1 MNYLIQKPI
10 LKLLSKINLKLLA
23 ISYTI
28 LVVVLSLSPIPRA
41 IPNFK
46 FFEMDKLIH
55 LTMYFILILLWGINL
70 ISFKFSLIKILFL
83 TIFFGLLIETL
94 QYLLPFGRYFD
105 LGDIIANSVG
115 AIIGIIILL
124 FYKKKLF

>member
-1 MNYLIQKPI
+1 
-10 LKLLSKINLKLLA
+10 
-23 ISYTI
+23 
-28 LVVVLSLSPIPRA
+28 
-41 IPNFK
+41 
-46 FFEMDKLIH
+46 MDKLIH

-83 TIFFGLLIETL
+83 TIIFGLIIETL

-124 FYKKKLF
+124 FYKKKLL

>member
-1 MNYLIQKPI
+1 
-10 LKLLSKINLKLLA
+10 
-23 ISYTI
+23 
-28 LVVVLSLSPIPRA
+28 
-41 IPNFK
+41 
-46 FFEMDKLIH
+46 MDKLIH

-83 TIFFGLLIETL
+83 TIIFGLLIETL

-124 FYKKKLF
+124 FYKKKLL

>member
-28 LVVVLSLSPIPRA
+28 LIVVLSLSPIPRA

-83 TIFFGLLIETL
+83 TIFFGLIIETL

-105 LGDIIANSVG
+105 LGDIFANSVG

-124 FYKKKLF
+124 FYKKKLL

>member
-1 MNYLIQKPI
+1 
-10 LKLLSKINLKLLA
+10 
-23 ISYTI
+23 
-28 LVVVLSLSPIPRA
+28 
-41 IPNFK
+41 
-46 FFEMDKLIH
+46 MDKLIH

-94 QYLLPFGRYFD
+94 HYLLPFGRYFD

-124 FYKKKLF
+124 FYKKIPSKSL

>member
-23 ISYTI
+23 ISYTLLI
-28 LVVVLSLSPIPRA
+28 VVLSLSPIPRS
-41 IPNFK
+41 IPSFK

-83 TIFFGLLIETL
+83 TIFFGLLMETL
-94 QYLLPFGRYFD
+94 QYLLPFGRNFD

-124 FYKKKLF
+124 FYKKKLL

>member
-1 MNYLIQKPI
+1 
-10 LKLLSKINLKLLA
+10 
-23 ISYTI
+23 
-28 LVVVLSLSPIPRA
+28 
-41 IPNFK
+41 
-46 FFEMDKLIH
+46 MDKLIH
-55 LTMYFILILLWGINL
+55 LTMYCILILLWGINL

-83 TIFFGLLIETL
+83 TIIFGLLIETL

-124 FYKKKLF
+124 FYKKKLL

>member
-23 ISYTI
+23 ISYTLLI
-28 LVVVLSLSPIPRA
+28 VVLSLSPIPRA
-41 IPNFK
+41 IPGFK
-46 FFEMDKLIH
+46 FLEMDKLIH
-55 LTMYFILILLWGINL
+55 LTMYFILILIWGFYL

-94 QYLLPFGRYFD
+94 QYLLPFGRNFD

-124 FYKKKLF
+124 FYKKKLL

>member
-28 LVVVLSLSPIPRA
+28 LIVLLSLIPIPRA

-83 TIFFGLLIETL
+83 TIFFGLIIETL

-105 LGDIIANSVG
+105 FGDIIANSVG

-124 FYKKKLF
+124 FYKKKLL

>member
-28 LVVVLSLSPIPRA
+28 LIVVLSLSPIPRA

-105 LGDIIANSVG
+105 LGDIVANSVG

>member
-23 ISYTI
+23 ISYTLLI
-28 LVVVLSLSPIPRA
+28 VVLSLSPIPRA

-94 QYLLPFGRYFD
+94 QYLLPFGRNFD

-124 FYKKKLF
+124 FYKKKLL

>member
-28 LVVVLSLSPIPRA
+28 LIVVLSLSPIPRA

>member
-1 MNYLIQKPI
+1 
-10 LKLLSKINLKLLA
+10 
-23 ISYTI
+23 
-28 LVVVLSLSPIPRA
+28 
-41 IPNFK
+41 
-46 FFEMDKLIH
+46 
-55 LTMYFILILLWGINL
+55 MYCILILLWGINL

-83 TIFFGLLIETL
+83 TIIFGLLIETL

-124 FYKKKLF
+124 FYKKKLL

>member
-28 LVVVLSLSPIPRA
+28 LIVVLSLSRFAGKIPSLR
-41 IPNFK
+41 

-55 LTMYFILILLWGINL
+55 LTMYLILILLW
-70 ISFKFSLIKILFL
+70 
-83 TIFFGLLIETL
+83 
-94 QYLLPFGRYFD
+94 
-105 LGDIIANSVG
+105 
-115 AIIGIIILL
+115 
-124 FYKKKLF
+124 

>member
-28 LVVVLSLSPIPRA
+28 LIVVLSLSPIPGA
-41 IPNFK
+41 IPSFK
-46 FFEMDKLIH
+46 FFEIEKLIH

-105 LGDIIANSVG
+105 LGDIIANSAG

-124 FYKKKLF
+124 FYKKKLL

>member
-1 MNYLIQKPI
+1 MNYLNQKPI

-28 LVVVLSLSPIPRA
+28 LIVVLSLSPIPRA
-41 IPNFK
+41 ITNFK

-94 QYLLPFGRYFD
+94 QYLLPLGRYFD
-105 LGDIIANSVG
+105 LCDIIANSVG

-124 FYKKKLF
+124 FYKKKLL

>member
-10 LKLLSKINLKLLA
+10 LKLRSKINLKLLA

-28 LVVVLSLSPIPRA
+28 LIVVLSLSPIPRA

-94 QYLLPFGRYFD
+94 QYLLPFGRNFD

-124 FYKKKLF
+124 FYKKKLL

>member
-28 LVVVLSLSPIPRA
+28 LIVVLSLSPIPRA

-70 ISFKFSLIKILFL
+70 ISYKFSLIKILFL
-83 TIFFGLLIETL
+83 TIFFGLIIETL

-124 FYKKKLF
+124 FYKKKLL

>member
-10 LKLLSKINLKLLA
+10 LKLRSKINLKLLA

-28 LVVVLSLSPIPRA
+28 LIVVLSLSPIPRA

-55 LTMYFILILLWGINL
+55 LTMYL
-70 ISFKFSLIKILFL
+70 SLIHI
-83 TIFFGLLIETL
+83 
-94 QYLLPFGRYFD
+94 
-105 LGDIIANSVG
+105 
-115 AIIGIIILL
+115 
-124 FYKKKLF
+124 

>member
-55 LTMYFILILLWGINL
+55 LTMYFVLILLWGINL

>member
-28 LVVVLSLSPIPRA
+28 LIVVLSLSPIPRA

-94 QYLLPFGRYFD
+94 QYLLPFGRNFD

-124 FYKKKLF
+124 FYKKKLL

>member
-1 MNYLIQKPI
+1 MNYLNQKPI

-28 LVVVLSLSPIPRA
+28 LIVVLSLSPIPRV

-94 QYLLPFGRYFD
+94 QYLLPLGRYFD
-105 LGDIIANSVG
+105 IGDIIANSVG

-124 FYKKKLF
+124 FYKKKLL